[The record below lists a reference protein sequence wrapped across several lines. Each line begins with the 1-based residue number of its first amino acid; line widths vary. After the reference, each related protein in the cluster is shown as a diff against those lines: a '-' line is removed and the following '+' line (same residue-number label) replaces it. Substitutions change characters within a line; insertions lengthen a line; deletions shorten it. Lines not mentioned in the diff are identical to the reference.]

1 MRDRVNKMKNN
12 EQNILIVDDDHT
24 LLSSLKEL
32 LAINGYETDVAV
44 GGEEAI
50 CCINQKE
57 YDLVLLDLHMPHVN
71 GYDVMQHIKSI
82 NQTPAVVIV
91 SGETSFD
98 SARKACSAGSYDFLC
113 KPYKAEE
120 LLITV
125 KNALNEKQLKKQNSV
140 MQIQL
145 KESERLHRYLVNASP
160 DIIYILDPQGHF
172 TFINERIE
180 NLLGF
185 SAEELVGKHYSILV
199 HQDDIEK
206 AKYIFNERRV
216 GERAS
221 TNIELRLIC
230 KDGSE
235 PRHFENKTLPIELSS
250 MGIYTGAKKDTDNNY
265 LGTYGIARDITD
277 RKIAEET
284 ITFQAYHD
292 LLTSLPNR
300 ALLRD
305 RLSLAITQ
313 AKRENDMLA
322 VMFLDLD
329 RFKNINDS
337 LGHII
342 GDEVLQQVSTRLKGC
357 LREGDTLAR
366 FGGDEFTLMLPKISD
381 NKEDV
386 IKVAEKIT
394 HILKEPFFVESNEL
408 YISAS
413 IGISLYPHDGSDMD
427 ALIKNADIAMYHV
440 KGQGKNGY
448 QFFSDDMDT
457 PYFKNLSLDT
467 GIHNALQFEEFSLLY
482 QPQINVKSG
491 EIIGVEAL
499 LRWNHPKHGQIP
511 PNDFIPFAEETGLII
526 EIDNWVLNNAIYQAS
541 QWIKSGHLKIRM
553 SINISASHLAEDN
566 FVEKITLALNAF
578 GVPGQCIEI
587 EITEN
592 AIMADMDGVI
602 HKLKQLRTMGISIA
616 IDDFGTGYSSLTYL
630 HKLPIHTLKIDR
642 SFLQDDRFAN
652 DEHTIVNTIV
662 AMAKGLKLNVIAEGV
677 ETQPQL
683 DYLRRIGCNEA
694 QGFLMGKPL
703 HHAIIEKMLEQQPF
717 SLPDANK
724 SGLSLPSNQH

>member
-1 MRDRVNKMKNN
+1 MKKND
-12 EQNILIVDDDHT
+12 QNILIVDDDLI
-24 LLSSLKEL
+24 LLTSLKEL
-32 LAINGYETDVAV
+32 LAAHGYEADVAI

-50 CCINQKE
+50 CCINQKA
-57 YDLVLLDLHMPHVN
+57 YDLILLDLHMPHVN

-82 NQTPAVVIV
+82 NQKPAVVIV
-91 SGETSFD
+91 SGETSFEA
-98 SARKACSAGSYDFLC
+98 ARKACSGGSYDFLC
-113 KPYKAEE
+113 KPYKTEE

-125 KNALNEKQLKKQNSV
+125 KNALKEKQLKKQNKV
-140 MQIQL
+140 MQKQL
-145 KESERLHRYLVNASP
+145 KESERLHRYLVNTSP
-160 DIIYILDPQGHF
+160 DIIYILDPRGHF
-172 TFINERIE
+172 TFINQRIE
-180 NLLGF
+180 SLLGF
-185 SAEELVGKHYSILV
+185 AAEELIGKHYSILV
-199 HQDDIEK
+199 HQDDIEQ

-221 TNIELRLIC
+221 TNIELRLKC
-230 KDGSE
+230 KDGSA

-250 MGIYTGAKKDTDNNY
+250 MGIYTGASKENDDSY
-265 LGTYGIARDITD
+265 LGTYGVARDITE

-305 RLSLAITQ
+305 RLNLAITQ
-313 AKRENDMLA
+313 AKRDNNMLA

-342 GDEVLQQVSTRLKGC
+342 GDELLQQVSIRLKDC
-357 LREGDTLAR
+357 LRKGDTLAR
-366 FGGDEFTLMLPKISD
+366 FGGDEFTLMLPKI
-381 NKEDV
+381 NNQKEDV
-386 IKVAEKIT
+386 TKVAEKIT
-394 HILKEPFFVESNEL
+394 NVLKAPFLIENNEL
-408 YISAS
+408 YVSAS
-413 IGISLYPHDGSDMD
+413 IGISLYPQDGSNMD

-448 QFFSDDMDT
+448 QFFSDDMNT

-467 GIHNALQFEEFSLLY
+467 GIHNALQFEEFTLLY

-499 LRWNHPKHGQIP
+499 LRWNHPEHGHIS

-526 EIDNWVLNNAIYQAS
+526 EIDNWVLNNAIAKAS
-541 QWIKSGHLKIRM
+541 QWIKSGLSKIRM
-553 SINISASHLAEDN
+553 SINVSAHHLAEDN
-566 FVEKITLALNAF
+566 FVEKITHALDKF
-578 GVPGQCIEI
+578 DVPGRCIEI

-592 AIMADMDGVI
+592 AIMEDMDSVI
-602 HKLKQLRTMGISIA
+602 NKLKQLRALDISIA
-616 IDDFGTGYSSLTYL
+616 IDDFGTGYSSLAYL

-642 SFLQDDRFAN
+642 SFLQDDRFSNN
-652 DEHTIVNTIV
+652 DNTIVNTIV
-662 AMAKGLKLNVIAEGV
+662 AMAKGLKLNVIAEGI
-677 ETQPQL
+677 ETQRQL
-683 DYLRRIGCNEA
+683 DYLREIGCNEA

-703 HHAIIEKMLEQQPF
+703 EPSVIETMLTKKPF
-717 SLPDANK
+717 YLPDTNK
-724 SGLSLPSNQH
+724 TGLGSPHNQH